1 MIADVNGIELHYD
14 VSGHG
19 EPLLWLHGFLGC
31 GSDWRFVFPQPPPG
45 IRIVAPDLRGHGRS
59 SSSGEAFSFRQAA
72 RDVGELLRELGLVRI
87 KAIGVSG
94 GGIVLLHLST
104 SDPSIVAAQ
113 VLVSAP
119 PYFPEQAR
127 AIQRQTSEAMLGEA
141 MMAHMRNSHV
151 GGDGQIQTLLAQSR
165 ALADVYD
172 DVNFTPPYLSTITA
186 DTLVVFGDSDPL
198 FPVSLAFELHAAI
211 PRSRLWVVPGGGH
224 APVFGEHA
232 PRFAETAL
240 GFLMRPAPAT
250 SGLAATAG

>member
-1 MIADVNGIELHYD
+1 MIAQVNGIELHYEI
-14 VSGHG
+14 SGDG
-19 EPLLWLHGFLGC
+19 DPLLWVHGFLGC
-31 GSDWRFVFPQPPPG
+31 GSDWQFVFPEPPRG
-45 IRIVAPDLRGHGRS
+45 VRIVAPDLRGHGRS

-72 RDVGELLRELGLVRI
+72 RDLRELLRQLGLPRI
-87 KAIGVSG
+87 HAIGVSG

-127 AIQRQTSEAMLGEA
+127 AIQRQTSEHVLGEA
-141 MMAHMRNSHV
+141 MMAHMRRSHI
-151 GGDGQIQTLLAQSR
+151 GGEGQIQALLAQSR

-198 FPVSLAFELHAAI
+198 YPVSLAFDLHAAI

-224 APVFGEHA
+224 APVFGENA
-232 PRFAETAL
+232 TRFAETAI
-240 GFLMRPAPAT
+240 GFLTRPGPAAC
-250 SGLAATAG
+250 GPVATTG

>member
-1 MIADVNGIELHYD
+1 MIAHVNGIELHYEI
-14 VSGHG
+14 SGDG
-19 EPLLWLHGFLGC
+19 DPLLWVHGFLGC
-31 GSDWRFVFPQPPPG
+31 GSDWRFVFAEPPPG
-45 IRIVAPDLRGHGRS
+45 VRIVAPDLRGHGRS
-59 SSSGEAFSFRQAA
+59 APSGESFSFRQAA
-72 RDVGELLRELGLVRI
+72 RDIGQLLRELGLTRI

-127 AIQRQTSEAMLGEA
+127 AIQRRTSEAMLGEA

-151 GGDGQIQTLLAQSR
+151 GGEGQIQALLAQSR

-186 DTLVVFGDSDPL
+186 ETLIVFGDSDPL
-198 FPVSLAFELHAAI
+198 YPVSLAFDLHAAI

-224 APVFGEHA
+224 APVFGEHSA
-232 PRFAETAL
+232 RFAERAL
-240 GFLMRPAPAT
+240 GFLMRPAPGT
-250 SGLAATAG
+250 SGPAATD